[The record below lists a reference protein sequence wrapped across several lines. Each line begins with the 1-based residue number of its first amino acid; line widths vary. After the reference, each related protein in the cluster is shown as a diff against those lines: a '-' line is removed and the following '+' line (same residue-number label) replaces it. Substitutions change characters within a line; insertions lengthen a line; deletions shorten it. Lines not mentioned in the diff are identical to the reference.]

1 MGIEIDGANQ
11 KLILDSDGDT
21 YIEGATDDTLKV
33 YVSGAEDLRIAANA
47 INVLSGTTLTIDSGA
62 TITNSG
68 TANGFGSNEP
78 SSADGQALGSAS
90 AEWSDL
96 FLADGGIVY
105 FGNDQDIR
113 LTHNADKGLI
123 IKHSA
128 TADDKPVILT
138 LQTGE
143 TDMAADDVIG
153 KIEFQAPDEGTGTD
167 AVLVSGAIQAVAEG
181 NHSSSS
187 NATRLEFMTG
197 ASEAAATKMW
207 LTSGGKLGLGTA
219 PDLGTLHVRT
229 ADSSGGVSAD
239 ADELVL
245 ENSGHAG
252 VTIAS
257 GNSSNGNIYFSDS
270 GNSAIGYIQYGH
282 DNNDLTI
289 VTNDTGGTLIDSG
302 GRLATGG
309 EAAPDA
315 DPGGITVDT
324 NTSDS
329 NNSEFMT
336 FKNAATNHG
345 FTDFGE
351 ADTNGRIETQSDN
364 GGLMFSGLTEND
376 TPFLFKGYVNASN
389 TYKSAQ
395 GQGAFAIYLGYTDG
409 STGVTTTYGANSN
422 LFSIRRAM
430 SGNNTVFLVDED
442 GDVLYDG
449 STSAY
454 DEYDDAHLIRAYDQ
468 YKAPD
473 AIIQN
478 KFDKFVKYNRQS
490 LIDAKLIGDCPIEEE
505 RAGTN
510 KPLVS
515 LTGFQRLHNGA
526 IWQQYTKHQQL
537 LEAVYDLAKEAVGED
552 KADAIL
558 EKHEIKRL
566 Q

>member
-229 ADSSGGVSAD
+229 ADSSGGVSGD

-289 VTNDTGGTLIDSG
+289 VTNDTGGTLIDSSG
-302 GRLATGG
+302 KIATGG
-309 EAAPDA
+309 ETAPDVDA
-315 DPGGITVDT
+315 GGITIDHNANDANCFTLKNSDIAHGVTATAETDTYFKIGKGNSTLGGVEMTSFSEDIKALELGAMVGAVHTTKSTSGELAINARARLKDGTGSTDMSSNANLFGVSNRNTTVMIVDT
-324 NTSDS
+324 EGEIHSD
-329 NNSEFMT
+329 
-336 FKNAATNHG
+336 
-345 FTDFGE
+345 
-351 ADTNGRIETQSDN
+351 
-364 GGLMFSGLTEND
+364 GG
-376 TPFLFKGYVNASN
+376 
-389 TYKSAQ
+389 AQ
-395 GQGAFAIYLGYTDG
+395 
-409 STGVTTTYGANSN
+409 
-422 LFSIRRAM
+422 
-430 SGNNTVFLVDED
+430 
-442 GDVLYDG
+442 
-449 STSAY
+449 SAY
-454 DEYDDAHLIRAYDQ
+454 DTYDDAQLVRAFDLSHGRGVI
-468 YKAPD
+468 D
-473 AIIQN
+473 S
-478 KFDKFVKYNRQS
+478 KFDKFVAYNHE
-490 LIDAKLIGDCPIEEE
+490 KLAEMKLVGREED
-505 RAGTN
+505 GTPN
-510 KPLVS
+510 HFVNV
-515 LTGFQRLHNGA
+515 TGMQRLHNGA
-526 IWQQYTKHQQL
+526 IWQQYEKHNQL
-537 LEAVYDLAKEAVGED
+537 LEAVYDLAKEAVGEE
-552 KADAIL
+552 KANAIL
-558 EKHEIKRL
+558 DKHEVKRL

>member
-1 MGIEIDGANQ
+1 MGIEVDGANQ

-181 NHSSSS
+181 DHSSSS

-252 VTIAS
+252 LTIAS
-257 GNSSNGNIYFSDS
+257 GNSSNGNIYFSDD
-270 GNSAIGYIQYGH
+270 GNSAIGYLQYGH

-289 VTNDTGGTLIDSG
+289 ATNDANAMVIDGNGIITMPKQSCFQ
-302 GRLATGG
+302 AVVN
-309 EAAPDA
+309 PSA
-315 DPGGITVDT
+315 DQANVALGSFVDIEFDNERFDLNGDF
-324 NTSDS
+324 NTSNYTFTAPVTGKYNFNINVRFDNVDS
-329 NNSEFMT
+329 AHT
-336 FKNAATNHG
+336 WLTIR
-345 FTDFGE
+345 FTTSNRNYDSLIHNPDHDLGSDGTISLGGSYLVDMD
-351 ADTNGRIETQSDN
+351 ASDTAKVTVEITSGTAQTDIN
-364 GGLMFSGLTEND
+364 GGNSYFM
-376 TPFLFKGYVNASN
+376 GY
-389 TYKSAQ
+389 
-395 GQGAFAIYLGYTDG
+395 
-409 STGVTTTYGANSN
+409 
-422 LFSIRRAM
+422 
-430 SGNNTVFLVDED
+430 LV
-442 GDVLYDG
+442 
-449 STSAY
+449 A
-454 DEYDDAHLIRAYDQ
+454 
-468 YKAPD
+468 
-473 AIIQN
+473 
-478 KFDKFVKYNRQS
+478 
-490 LIDAKLIGDCPIEEE
+490 
-505 RAGTN
+505 
-510 KPLVS
+510 
-515 LTGFQRLHNGA
+515 
-526 IWQQYTKHQQL
+526 
-537 LEAVYDLAKEAVGED
+537 
-552 KADAIL
+552 
-558 EKHEIKRL
+558 
-566 Q
+566 